1 MAKPKLHTRQQVND
15 ALALLA
21 SLPSKVG
28 PLTRKETAVVLLDA
42 VRKALQLGYTLQEL
56 RDILRERVDVHIS
69 LNQMQTL
76 LDASLEQD
84 AETAS
89 SPGITA
95 MKEDSRLAQPSP
107 ATSAERPKR
116 TPSASTAGMESG
128 TTKSSSTTAVLNG
141 NVQKNSLSDEE
152 GAKKTTEC
160 SPEKDHADSQEGRH
174 DFPTLA
180 AASR

>member
-15 ALALLA
+15 ALSLLA

-76 LDASLEQD
+76 LDASLEHD

-89 SPGITA
+89 SPGITNTQ
-95 MKEDSRLAQPSP
+95 EDSSLAQPS
-107 ATSAERPKR
+107 ATSQDKQKK

-128 TTKSSSTTAVLNG
+128 TTKSSSTTVVLNG

>member
-1 MAKPKLHTRQQVND
+1 MAKAKLHTRQQVNA

-21 SLPSKVG
+21 KLPSKVG

-69 LNQMQTL
+69 LKQMQNL
-76 LDASLEQD
+76 LDTSLEQD
-84 AETAS
+84 AEIAS
-89 SPGITA
+89 SPGITTRQ
-95 MKEDSRLAQPSP
+95 ENSLLPQPS
-107 ATSAERPKR
+107 ATSQDRLKR
-116 TPSASTAGMESG
+116 TTPSSTAGMESG

-152 GAKKTTEC
+152 SAKKSTER
-160 SPEKDHADSQEGRH
+160 SPEKNHADSQEDRH
-174 DFPTLA
+174 DFPTRA
-180 AASR
+180 ATDR